1 MLHGLSQWKM
11 RSVHLWGVFPP
22 VCCRASNSLE
32 KLQIQHFFFF
42 FNFIAH
48 STKTHDAY
56 LVWMTSWALGCRPS
70 SPSNFDLELILW
82 SKRSLLDLPQRE
94 ELHERG
100 RRVEEK
106 RMRQISECSCS
117 PADSVHGAEAR
128 MRFVLAAGGWR
139 GSGGALA
146 PSPLRSHRVPPGAQR
161 LQAGLKA
168 NTTPGDDSD

>member
-1 MLHGLSQWKM
+1 MLHGFSQWKM
-11 RSVHLWGVFPP
+11 RSVHLWGVFPRSAAEHQTWKN
-22 VCCRASNSLE
+22 CKFN
-32 KLQIQHFFFF
+32 IFFFF
-42 FNFIAH
+42 LNFIAH